1 MNDKDLE
8 QLQEAR
14 LSLIK
19 TLKSISSLKET
30 VWVSQENKD
39 FVATDTDVDDFELDI
54 FSSNS
59 DSSENQKANESDTS
73 LNGESNNS
81 EEFDLD
87 LFEDYTEAN
96 VTTKEPFIKTVIS
109 EAKTQLN
116 LVLSKR
122 WKFLVSIL
130 YTVAYI
136 AVCFLLRK
144 NTLLS
149 VGSVVLGGGG
159 LILLY
164 YKLLGMAKRTV
175 FIILPTV
182 AVLGVCQFF
191 ESRALQMESANAVE
205 RWVSSFTAKNYAD
218 CDKLVYSVSDLLI
231 PDNIDSTGS
240 YTKSSD
246 MYTET
251 LDALVDSISDITYD
265 ASNGELKIT
274 YKVFTKAKEV
284 SVDQKKLDEVK
295 KKYIS
300 NELSDTDLTSNLVD
314 IYYSSFE
321 STVLTKPTNDEKTAV
336 GAVDIRDDGKV
347 HGVYKIVLEML
358 EDSNLYSNMQLY
370 EDGIESKINVMLRA
384 DE

>member
-30 VWVSQENKD
+30 VGVSQENKD

-54 FSSNS
+54 FSSNPA
-59 DSSENQKANESDTS
+59 SSENQKTNESDTS

-87 LFEDYTEAN
+87 LFEDYTEAS

-122 WKFLVSIL
+122 CKFLVSIL
-130 YTVAYI
+130 YTVVYI

-159 LILLY
+159 LIFLY
-164 YKLLGMAKRTV
+164 YKLLGMAKRAV
-175 FIILPTV
+175 FIILPIV
-182 AVLGVCQFF
+182 VVLGVCQFF

-218 CDKLVYSVSDLLI
+218 FSGKPCMI
-231 PDNIDSTGS
+231 
-240 YTKSSD
+240 
-246 MYTET
+246 
-251 LDALVDSISDITYD
+251 ISC
-265 ASNGELKIT
+265 
-274 YKVFTKAKEV
+274 
-284 SVDQKKLDEVK
+284 
-295 KKYIS
+295 
-300 NELSDTDLTSNLVD
+300 LSPSLN
-314 IYYSSFE
+314 IYYGCFLLFS
-321 STVLTKPTNDEKTAV
+321 VARL
-336 GAVDIRDDGKV
+336 
-347 HGVYKIVLEML
+347 
-358 EDSNLYSNMQLY
+358 
-370 EDGIESKINVMLRA
+370 
-384 DE
+384 